1 MIRASFTCSICQC
14 HLTVLTAIIVP
25 NCETQGNW
33 LMCKG
38 CSKKQKL
45 SRLAKKVGDEE
56 DEEVG

>member
-1 MIRASFTCSICQC
+1 
-14 HLTVLTAIIVP
+14 
-25 NCETQGNW
+25 
-33 LMCKG
+33 MCKG